1 MEKAIRLSEK
11 PQLFIQPCASNPE
24 HEPCPLQHRENT
36 FADLKADRIAW
47 RKRCH
52 LILRDLSES
61 SKAFRNVAGLPL
73 LDDAAKLLLGG
84 GYRGR
89 NHPPLVL
96 LVPLPYSAVN
106 SC

>member
-11 PQLFIQPCASNPE
+11 RQLFIQPCASNPE